1 MKTTATGVSR
11 TRGNKSMVY
20 RYRSALWLQTCCKEG
35 VNVFKITARVCD
47 RMLVVSLKTQSMS
60 SPPRA
65 QYLVSI
71 SNKISYRKISLS
83 LEAGRLIV
91 WSITSLWN
99 LTVKLCVSNPVIMP
113 FVGMAGFSVK
123 FTYTLWFLYYV
134 SSPHMYVFQKRP
146 WIIWAKVTWPW
157 FNIKMSSF
165 Q

>member
-1 MKTTATGVSR
+1 
-11 TRGNKSMVY
+11 MVY

-35 VNVFKITARVCD
+35 VNVLKLTAGLCD
-47 RMLVVSLKTQSMS
+47 RMLVVSLKTQNMS

-65 QYLVSI
+65 QDLVSI
-71 SNKISYRKISLS
+71 SNKTSYRKISLS

-99 LTVKLCVSNPVIMP
+99 LTVKPCLSHPVIMP
-113 FVGMAGFSVK
+113 FVGITGLSVK

-134 SSPHMYVFQKRP
+134 SSKHTDVFQERP
-146 WIIWAKVTWPW
+146 WIIWAKITWPW